1 MKHIIIEINFLLFI
15 YIFFFESFSEC
26 QTSDSCLPNFRAY
39 NSPNDNNYEKCLS
52 SVDECIHEQYN
63 YYNSYELKCWK
74 TGCPSTYYSN
84 ENGVNNLPSRD
95 ISNNNCV
102 QQCGQSFP
110 KHNYGEKVCKKDCGD
125 KFYTIDD
132 PNTCIGGCNT
142 SYPYISE
149 SNEKLC
155 LKECQSDKFIIEE
168 NNKKICISSCKDYK
182 NYYFRAGDQKCYGS
196 CPSGYN
202 FKDNYNLECLKNC
215 LDNSEPT
222 RIFTKGSICV
232 NGANPNNE
240 YYYESD
246 KIILSSCPRFYQW
259 NSNICRYNC
268 PGNVEKSGTNYYCN
282 CSNNNKKI
290 RINDT
295 ITIGSTSFTVNL
307 CIDNCLS
314 TEFLING
321 GNQCITECP
330 KNYIAFDYICYIADC
345 KNGQIFDETS
355 TERKCIDKGTNRYYK
370 KTIGQNNVEINVKV
384 NDCSGTKK
392 YIKDEND
399 QECVSTCPQGNNYYD
414 QTTATQNIM
423 CKKNCGNNFY
433 ISKTGNLFECVTT
446 CPSYTFYQIVN
457 GEEVA
462 IKLCSD
468 SEKLTAF
475 NCILDVQKDN
485 PANNKT
491 RYSSCPSRYKF
502 NKTEGSYKVC
512 YPDNPCSGVDSYYFD
527 GNCLSGQQCKNKNR
541 LYIVGKECVDTC
553 TQKKTPKYNIYECST
568 NCGLGY
574 NYIDSGDYCV
584 QKCPQGRNY
593 ISSDGQ
599 YCKSQC
605 ESSENYYEESNSGY
619 KIYKCIN
626 AECQNNN
633 ANRNYK
639 LSGYNTHEC
648 FKECPSNLKYLSGN
662 KCYDNCLF
670 DSANSFTWESDNKC
684 SNTCKNPN
692 YYYYDKEKICK
703 SACNNEDY
711 AFKESN
717 TQYQC
722 IKDCSIKN
730 KKSFLKKI
738 NNQINM
744 CVDSCDES
752 KPYIN
757 DGFCIDKCPDT
768 KKFFIKKTVMQD
780 LECLIDCPVDSP
792 YYTKDENDNILGC
805 ENSCNDY
812 IIENYTDTK
821 LNAKLCISKCDGSIA
836 KYSDYKYIIEK
847 DEKKYCYAICPY
859 QTPFHKVGNGVK
871 CLSDCSEAGN
881 DLLYHEINDIICKN
895 ELNCANSYIDFNTKL
910 CLSQDQN
917 QCPSNRNYTTKINTN
932 KYMCTDE
939 CEYKGYTLST
949 PYNTCVENCE
959 DINNKFQRDI
969 EKKNSFGVDCFCAN
983 LYYIH
988 DLIKVECFEIN
999 EQICKEVSEKYRI
1012 RMYGTNECVQTCN
1025 GSKVLSLLEDT
1036 CYDELYNC
1044 TEDSDKYTKLI
1055 TKNNG
1060 QKKCDCQFRFY
1071 YITDDVSK
1079 DKRRVKKCMNETAR
1093 CHDEGKSKYVPET
1106 LECVDDCPDE
1116 FKFLFQNYF
1125 CLRNCP
1131 KDSVLKA
1138 NNVCECV
1145 PPKKFWHKITSRTF
1159 ECLDTC
1165 HDTYPVYAPSNN
1177 RCLSSCKHSY
1187 FPIFHQNKCYRTCN
1201 NSPMLNIVN
1210 ATNITESKELYDTIC
1225 KCEQET
1231 TWYRNESKT
1240 IICSGGL
1247 KDCKSF
1253 PDHYPF
1259 KYLVYKTWECVDEC
1273 PEDNPYFFNNYCF
1286 EKCSSAP
1293 SYLNIVYEGLF
1304 ECQCSNLWY
1313 NETSNNSKICI
1324 DPDKTE
1330 CFLYEDKNLKY
1341 KINSTNECVEKCP
1354 DEMYVFNY
1362 VCYDKCPENTVDNTK
1377 DKTCSCN
1384 TNTGYYYEY
1393 KRGDV
1398 NFDNQFFECAVD
1410 ECPENIKDKSKIDET
1425 RKYLLKEESK
1435 CLKSCKEDNKFSYYH
1450 ICVYPCPNLTKLENN
1465 EICSFY
1471 DLTDPNLKNRTAL
1484 KNATNVQAFY
1494 LYNESL
1500 ASNKNEFFFEKYNV
1514 SILIYGLDLDNSYKD
1529 IFFGS
1534 EKYKDLTY
1542 IDFSTCLNKLYLD
1555 KNISA
1560 DEKIIIAKY
1569 DIRNGSYLINQVEYE
1584 LFSNKTNER
1593 LDALVCSPYELI
1605 ISYPLNLS
1613 KYDYI
1618 DEGVVENDIQKK
1630 FDYGKELYNQDNNIN
1645 TFDFNSSIYKNFC
1658 RGVEING
1665 KDLVFEDRY
1674 SELYPNKM
1682 LLCENN
1688 CTINNTDFELER
1700 INCKCTYKGYF
1711 DYDREEDIDDIF
1723 NNPNY
1728 YIPTQSPANAEVI
1741 KCISNFT
1748 IKQTIVHNTAFYY
1761 CTIVIAIELA
1771 LAFISS
1777 AMGINTIT
1785 NFMKPI
1791 LNKIQNQDFGKKPK
1805 EKKGKSIGFKEQN
1818 IISTTNR
1825 PLNNPPKRNNDIGDD
1840 DQAKNEDNLFDKNDL
1855 DSNSNSNNNDKP
1867 SDYEINIKKGNKDDN
1882 NNPSYNN
1889 KFKAEF
1895 IPSEYNTKFFKQSDK
1910 GVIKKIDRSKLPF
1923 KISPDTQYLVE
1934 KRKDIEYDNDYLDGT
1949 FYPSQNILIITDG
1962 PNNNIEKIVKYIK
1975 YEKMSKNEKLN
1986 QKFQEKNKL
1995 FEKLNTN
2002 YSQYKEKDLITVK
2015 KIKPNF
2021 SNFYDDREI
2030 SDEFDEDSDDM
2041 KIDEENAGLFTLIK
2055 REQLFLRLQYKKYL
2069 EKKHPNNLSI
2079 FIAEILDK
2087 IYIVKIILFLRKYD
2101 IFTHQLS
2108 LYVFCHLLL
2117 LSLLCGFF
2125 TIRVIKKIWRE
2136 SNYPG
2141 IGFYLLYGLISNI
2154 IIWIIYQI
2162 FLYILDFRDKIKE
2175 IVSLQK
2181 ELKEQEMYEFD
2192 DNIDERNEKIF
2203 KKKYTLTIKRIK
2215 CIIFAFYITMFIII
2229 VFCTIYLIS
2238 FFALYT
2244 GTRKRVFKA
2253 YYLSLIIILIIKFV
2267 YGFSLASLRI
2277 ASKINKMKTLYK
2289 VVYILDKYIS

>member
-15 YIFFFESFSEC
+15 YIFFFESFSNCE
-26 QTSDSCLPNFRAY
+26 TENDCLPNFRAY
-39 NSPNDNNYEKCLS
+39 NNDNNYEKCLS

-74 TGCPSTYYSN
+74 NGCPTTYYSN

-132 PNTCIGGCNT
+132 PNTCIDGCNT

-168 NNKKICISSCKDYK
+168 NGKKICISSCKDYK
-182 NYYFRAGDQKCYGS
+182 NYYFRAGDQKCYSS
-196 CPSGYN
+196 CPPDYN
-202 FKDNYNLECLKNC
+202 YKDEDNFECFKSC
-215 LDNSEPT
+215 LDHSSKKFSNNG
-222 RIFTKGSICV
+222 KCV
-232 NGANPNNE
+232 DGAGTDE

-246 KIILSSCPRFYQW
+246 KIIRTSCNYYDWDNSHLCHYQ
-259 NSNICRYNC
+259 C
-268 PGNVEKSGTNYYCN
+268 PGNVEEYQGKSYCGCKYKLMIENNICVSECTKYYIQG
-282 CSNNNKKI
+282 K
-290 RINDT
+290 
-295 ITIGSTSFTVNL
+295 
-307 CIDNCLS
+307 
-314 TEFLING
+314 
-321 GNQCITECP
+321 NQCINTCP
-330 KNYIAFDYICYIADC
+330 YKYVRYGKICYDAYC
-345 KNGQIFDETS
+345 KEGQIFDES
-355 TERKCIDKGTNRYYK
+355 EGERKCISKGTNTYK
-370 KTIGQNNVEINVKV
+370 KKIIGDDNNFEAYVKV
-384 NDCSGTKK
+384 SGCTGTDKF
-392 YIKDEND
+392 IKDTND
-399 QECVSTCPQGNNYYD
+399 RECVSSCPEGNKYY
-414 QTTATQNIM
+414 TEGEQNVI
-423 CKKNCGNNFY
+423 CQKDCGTEFY
-433 ISKTGNLFECVTT
+433 IPKTNNNNNEFLCKGNS
-446 CPSYTFYQIVN
+446 CPNTYHTFYVVSDN
-457 GEEVA
+457 SKDP
-462 IKLCSD
+462 IKLCSL
-468 SEKLTAF
+468 SESTAY
-475 NCILDVQKDN
+475 NYILEDQTDN
-485 PANNKT
+485 MA
-491 RYSSCPSRYKF
+491 RYSSCPSDYKYHIPDNRF
-502 NKTEGSYKVC
+502 IKCYK
-512 YPDNPCSGVDSYYFD
+512 DNPCSGTNPYYFD
-527 GNCLSGQQCKNKNR
+527 GNCLTGLQCKNKNR
-541 LYIVGKECVDTC
+541 LYIVGKECIDNCDKKKIPKDGIYNCLDNCDTVY
-553 TQKKTPKYNIYECST
+553 K
-568 NCGLGY
+568 
-574 NYIDSGDYCV
+574 YIDSGDYCV

-605 ESSENYYEESNSGY
+605 ESSENFYEESNSGY

-626 AECQNNN
+626 VECKDNAENS
-633 ANRNYK
+633 NYK

-670 DSANSFTWESDNKC
+670 DNANPFTWESDNKC
-684 SNTCKNPN
+684 SNTCKDPDI
-692 YYYYDKEKICK
+692 YYYDKEKICK

-717 TQYQC
+717 TLYQC

-730 KKSFLKKI
+730 KKSYIKKI

-744 CVDSCDES
+744 CVDSCDGS

-757 DGFCIDKCPDT
+757 DGFCIVKCPDT
-768 KKFFIKKTVMQD
+768 KKFFIKKTVNQD

-812 IIENYTDTK
+812 IIENYTDIK
-821 LNAKLCISKCDGSIA
+821 LNAKLCISKCDGSIE
-836 KYSDYKYIIEK
+836 KYSDYKYFLEK
-847 DEKKYCYAICPY
+847 DGKKYCYAICPY
-859 QTPFHKVGNGVK
+859 QTPFHEDGNGVK

-969 EKKNSFGVDCFCAN
+969 EKKNIFGVDCFCAN

-1210 ATNITESKELYDTIC
+1210 AANITESKELYDTIC

-1253 PDHYPF
+1253 PDHDPF

-1330 CFLYEDKNLKY
+1330 CFLYNDKNLKY

-1362 VCYDKCPENTVDNTK
+1362 VCYDKCPENTEDNTK

-1425 RKYLLKEESK
+1425 RKYLLKEKSK

-1450 ICVYPCPNLTKLENN
+1450 ICVYPCPNLTKLEND

-1471 DLTDPNLKNRTAL
+1471 DLTDSDLKNRTAL
-1484 KNATNVQAFY
+1484 KNATNVQAFN

-1514 SILIYGLDLDNSYKD
+1514 SILIYGLDLNNSYKD

-1534 EKYKDLTY
+1534 EKYKDLTF

-1613 KYDYI
+1613 KYNYI

-1711 DYDREEDIDDIF
+1711 DYDRKEDIDDIF

-1748 IKQTIVHNTAFYY
+1748 IKQTIVHNAAFYY

-1882 NNPSYNN
+1882 NKSSYNN

-1934 KRKDIEYDNDYLDGT
+1934 KRKDIEYDNDYLDSI

-1962 PNNNIEKIVKYIK
+1962 PNNNIEKVVKYIK

-1986 QKFQEKNKL
+1986 TKFKEKNKL

-2021 SNFYDDREI
+2021 SNFDDDREL
-2030 SDEFDEDSDDM
+2030 SDEFEEDSDDM

-2175 IVSLQK
+2175 IVTLQK
-2181 ELKEQEMYEFD
+2181 ELKEQELYEFD

-2229 VFCTIYLIS
+2229 VFCTIYLVS